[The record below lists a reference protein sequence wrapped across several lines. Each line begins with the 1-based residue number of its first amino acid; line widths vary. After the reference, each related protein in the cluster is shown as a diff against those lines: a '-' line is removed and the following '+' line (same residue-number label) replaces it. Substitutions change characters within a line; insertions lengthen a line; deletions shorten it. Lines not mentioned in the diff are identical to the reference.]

1 MRQVV
6 ICLEEPLAEGE
17 KRMNRIF
24 FLALATVLV
33 VTSEA
38 SSQTQDPP
46 RYEIAAEFTT
56 LNREAHDGVR
66 VEPGLGARFTFNFNK
81 NVAVEGSAHIS
92 FNYCPSCT
100 STGRYGDLFA
110 GVKAGKRFKSW
121 GIFAK
126 ARPGDVTFGAQQIAI
141 VQTGTSG
148 VFPFE
153 IQAKG
158 VDNFSFD
165 VGGVVEFYPSRRIVT
180 RFDAGDTI
188 IHFTRRTNDGLRF
201 DPTTGSYTI
210 VPVLTRART
219 TNNFQFMASIG
230 FRF

>member
-1 MRQVV
+1 
-6 ICLEEPLAEGE
+6 
-17 KRMNRIF
+17 MNRLLI
-24 FLALATVLV
+24 LAIMTVFV
-33 VTSEA
+33 VTFQA
-38 SSQTQDPP
+38 LSQTQDPP

-56 LNREAHDGVR
+56 LNREASNGAR

-81 NVAVEGSAHIS
+81 NVAIEGAMHIS
-92 FNYCPSCT
+92 FNDCPTCT
-100 STGRYGDLFA
+100 ITGRYGDLFA

-126 ARPGDVTFGAQQIAI
+126 ARPGDVNLGAQKIEI

-148 VFPFE
+148 PFPFE
-153 IQAKG
+153 IRGRG
-158 VDNFSFD
+158 VDNFAFD

-188 IHFTRRTNDGLRF
+188 IHLSSTTSDGLRF
-201 DPTTGSYTI
+201 DPATGSYTI
-210 VPVLTRART
+210 VPVLTPART
-219 TNNFQFMASIG
+219 TNNFQFMASVG

>member
-1 MRQVV
+1 
-6 ICLEEPLAEGE
+6 
-17 KRMNRIF
+17 MNRLF
-24 FLALATVLV
+24 VLAIMTVLV
-33 VTSEA
+33 VTSQA
-38 SSQTQDPP
+38 LSQTQEPP

-56 LNREAHDGVR
+56 LNREAYNGVR

-81 NVAVEGSAHIS
+81 NVAIEGSAHVS

-100 STGRYGDLFA
+100 ITGRYGDIFA

-126 ARPGDVTFGAQQIAI
+126 ARPGDVTLGAQQIDI
-141 VQTGTSG
+141 VQTGASG
-148 VFPFE
+148 PFPFE
-153 IQAKG
+153 IRAKG
-158 VDNFSFD
+158 ADNFAFD

-188 IHFTRRTNDGLRF
+188 IHFTRRTRDGLNF
-201 DPTTGSYTI
+201 DPMTGIYTI
-210 VPVLTRART
+210 VPVLTPART
-219 TNNFQFMASIG
+219 TNNFQFMASVG